1 MRSMSARPRLT
12 FDSNILIYA
21 ADRDAGSR
29 HAAAG
34 RLVARAARADCVLTL
49 QALAEFFAV
58 ATRKKGVSTASA
70 MAFVGGWQMV
80 FRTVSATPETLRAAM
95 HAVRDHRIGFW
106 DAMLWAV
113 AREAGCAYLLSE
125 NFQSGR
131 ALEGVTFVNPL
142 APGGLPEEVERVLG
156 DG

>member
-1 MRSMSARPRLT
+1 MRSMSASPRLT

-29 HAAAG
+29 HEAAQA
-34 RLVARAARADCVLTL
+34 LVARAAYADCVLTL

-58 ATRKKGVSTASA
+58 ATRKKRVSPASA
-70 MAFVGGWQMV
+70 IAFVDGWQML
-80 FRTVSATPETLRAAM
+80 FRSVGATSETLRAAM
-95 HAVRDHRIGFW
+95 HAMGDHRIGFW

-113 AREAGCAYLLSE
+113 ARDAGCRYLLSE

-131 ALEGVTFVNPL
+131 ALEGVTFVNPF
-142 APGGLPEEVERVLG
+142 APGGLPEEVERALG

>member
-1 MRSMSARPRLT
+1 MRSTSASSRLT

-29 HAAAG
+29 HAAAEA
-34 RLVARAARADCVLTL
+34 LVARAAYADCVLTL

-58 ATRKKGVSTASA
+58 ATRKKDVSAASA
-70 MAFVGGWQMV
+70 IAFVDGWQTL
-80 FRTVSATPETLRAAM
+80 FKTVSATPETLRAAM
-95 HAVRDHRIGFW
+95 HAVRDHQIGFW

-113 AREAGCAYLLSE
+113 ASDAGCRYLLSE
-125 NFQSGR
+125 NFQAGR
-131 ALEGVTFVNPL
+131 TLEGVTFVNPF
-142 APGGLPEEVERVLG
+142 APGGLPEEVERALG